1 MTCTKIA
8 SVCANALFSLYRFKA
23 SKKVTLMSNSERKDP
38 FNIKYFLAFVVLF
51 VVVGCLNAI
60 LGWATLGG

>member
-1 MTCTKIA
+1 
-8 SVCANALFSLYRFKA
+8 
-23 SKKVTLMSNSERKDP
+23 MSNSERKDP